1 MTTKRSEPYGRQM
14 KGLDLLFGKSEPA
27 TAAASSAA
35 PVTVAIANICLPNEQ
50 PRRYFDPQ
58 KMEQLTLSVIEHG
71 ILEPLLVRSRPD
83 GQYELVAGERRFRA
97 AQNAQLTEVPV
108 VIRELADKEA
118 LQIALIEN
126 LQREDLNPVEEA
138 EGILQ
143 LLELEL
149 GKPRDEIVALLH
161 RMRNEAQ
168 GRASRDSEHNVM
180 FNKTIEKMFSQVGI
194 HWASFV
200 TNRLSLLN
208 LPTDILEALRQG
220 QIAYTK
226 AQAIARVKD
235 TGERQEILQEAISQD
250 LSLTQIK
257 EHIAA
262 LKAETITTKEPPL
275 KSQVDDVFRIIK
287 RSKVWDDPKKKRKLE
302 QLLADL
308 KALATDEV

>member
-1 MTTKRSEPYGRQM
+1 MTTKRSEPYGRQI
-14 KGLDLLFGKSEPA
+14 KGLDLLFGKSEQSTSMAP
-27 TAAASSAA
+27 SSA
-35 PVTVAIANICLPNEQ
+35 PVTVAIANICLPSQQ

-71 ILEPLLVRSRPD
+71 ILEPLLVRSLPN

-97 AQNAQLTEVPV
+97 AQNAHLTEVPV

-149 GKPRDEIVALLH
+149 GKPRDEVVTLLH

-168 GRASRDSEHNVM
+168 GRPSRESEHNVM
-180 FNKTIEKMFSQVGI
+180 FNDTIEKVFSQVGI
-194 HWASFV
+194 PWASFV

-208 LPTDILEALRQG
+208 LPTEILEALRQG

-235 TGERQEILQEAISQD
+235 ESDRQELLQEVIAQD

-257 EHIAA
+257 ERIAA
-262 LKAETITTKEPPL
+262 FKAETTAEEPPL
-275 KSQVDDVFRIIK
+275 KSQVDDVFRSIK
-287 RSKVWDDPKKKRKLE
+287 RSKVWDNPKKKKQLE
-302 QLLADL
+302 KLLADL
-308 KALATDEV
+308 KALAADE